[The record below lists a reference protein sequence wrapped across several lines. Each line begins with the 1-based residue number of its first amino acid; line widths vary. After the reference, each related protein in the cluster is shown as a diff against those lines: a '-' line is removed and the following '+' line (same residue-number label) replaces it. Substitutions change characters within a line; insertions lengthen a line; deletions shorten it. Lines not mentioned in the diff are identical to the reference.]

1 MICWESAMAHFSV
14 SGRSRQL
21 ALGVVAT
28 LALAAGGASTACAD
42 SPPKIDHSYP
52 TPQPDYPDS
61 AQLSGEQGDVTLD
74 VFVNSA
80 GKPRKF
86 RVHQSSGF
94 ADLDNAAAEAVAGW
108 RFIPAMQG
116 GDTASDWTT
125 VKIHFELP
133 RPQPAAAA
141 PAPQHQ

>member
-1 MICWESAMAHFSV
+1 MRSSI
-14 SGRSRQL
+14 SGHGRQIV
-21 ALGVVAT
+21 LGAAAAVV
-28 LALAAGGASTACAD
+28 LMVGGSSTACAD

-52 TPQPDYPDS
+52 TPQPDYPDA
-61 AQLSGEQGDVTLD
+61 AQLNGEQGDVTLD

-94 ADLDNAAAEAVAGW
+94 ADLDNAAAEAVANW
-108 RFIPAMQG
+108 RFMPAIQN

-133 RPQPAAAA
+133 KPQPAAAA
-141 PAPQHQ
+141 PAPPHQ

>member
-1 MICWESAMAHFSV
+1 MMQLFV
-14 SGRSRQL
+14 LGRSRQMALGAATAL
-21 ALGVVAT
+21 ALI
-28 LALAAGGASTACAD
+28 AGGASTACAD

-61 AQLSGEQGDVTLD
+61 AQLNGEQGDVMLD
-74 VFVNSA
+74 VFVNSS
-80 GKPRKF
+80 GRPRKF

-94 ADLDNAAAEAVAGW
+94 ADLDNAAAEAVANW
-108 RFIPAMQG
+108 RFIPAIQG

-133 RPQPAAAA
+133 HPQPAAAA
-141 PAPQHQ
+141 PASQHE

>member
-1 MICWESAMAHFSV
+1 MTGFFV
-14 SGRSRQL
+14 FGRGRH
-21 ALGVVAT
+21 AT
-28 LALAAGGASTACAD
+28 LGALAALALMAGSASTANAD
-42 SPPKIDHSYP
+42 SPPKVDHSYP
-52 TPQPDYPDS
+52 TPQPAYPDS
-61 AQLSGEQGDVTLD
+61 AQLNGEQGDVTLD

-108 RFIPAMQG
+108 RFIPAIQN
-116 GDTASDWTT
+116 GDTASDWAT

-133 RPQPAAAA
+133 HPEPANATP
-141 PAPQHQ
+141 PAQHQ

>member
-1 MICWESAMAHFSV
+1 MTQFFV
-14 SGRSRQL
+14 SGRSRHL
-21 ALGVVAT
+21 ALGAAT
-28 LALAAGGASTACAD
+28 ALALIAGGASTACAD
-42 SPPKIDHSYP
+42 SPPRIDHSYP

-61 AQLSGEQGDVTLD
+61 AQVNGEQGDVMLD

-80 GKPRKF
+80 GRPRKF

-94 ADLDNAAAEAVAGW
+94 ADLDNAAAEAVANW

-133 RPQPAAAA
+133 HPQPAAAA